1 MSLGFF
7 VTAHKE
13 LKATEEILKNIRL
26 HHPSDPIFLV
36 SDGGYDFQKLFENL
50 EISNVYFKMDEDSL
64 SSTFQV
70 TDKNFRQKEQQQ
82 AIHTAINCFL
92 ERITEAISIMKVTS
106 LVVAD
111 PDTKFRRNLEYLT
124 GRPLIGSLV
133 NTHLPTGVNS
143 ILLEFGG
150 VEIKGFGANPAIFR
164 VDKFEDGLKRI
175 ESVKTEFFTRL
186 SNEFYA
192 VYAYDLLIPI
202 VFSMAGEQE
211 EYNRE
216 IVECRRNRFWR
227 FSSKAIVH
235 QYRRYYD

>member
-13 LKATEEILKNIRL
+13 VRAVEELLRNIRYF
-26 HHPSDPIFLV
+26 HPQSPIYLV
-36 SDGGYDFQKLFENL
+36 SDGGFDFQEIILKLG
-50 EISNVYFKMDEDSL
+50 ISNLHFRLDQDSL

-82 AIHTAINCFL
+82 VIQTAINCFL

-106 LVVAD
+106 MVVAD

-133 NTHLPTGVNS
+133 NTHLPPSVNIVLS
-143 ILLEFGG
+143 EFGG
-150 VEIKGFGANPAIFR
+150 VEIRNFGANPAIFR
-164 VDKFEDGLKRI
+164 VDKFEVGLKRI
-175 ESVKTEFFTRL
+175 ESVKKEFFTRL
-186 SNEFYA
+186 ANEFYA
-192 VYAYDLLIPI
+192 IYAYDLLIPI
-202 VFSMAGEQE
+202 IFSMAGERE
-211 EYNRE
+211 EFNPE

-227 FSSKAIVH
+227 FSRKAIVH
-235 QYRRYYD
+235 QFRKYY